1 VYYATYQEDIF
12 PPYKKYRKTHC
23 MNQKRPTILLVDN
36 DEAII
41 SSVKVHISSYADCLG
56 ATSYEEAI
64 STLEGEA
71 GIALVVTD
79 IRLPGRDGFDLLLW
93 LREHRPKVK
102 VVMTTAYGS
111 PAVRSLAKQQ
121 GAVMYLEKP
130 FDPKQLMDTVQM
142 ILERTGFSVAIQ
154 DMEFTDLLQFL
165 SFAGRAVKVQ
175 VTNNIGEEGEIGLQ
189 GDTVL
194 WVRTS
199 AQVGEEAFFE
209 IVGWKGGGFEMKPL
223 SKEEKDNKEDEI
235 SLSYLLLEGARRQDE
250 GSLAEAK
257 EETTRKEQEEE
268 PEVTEERASR
278 VRAITVL
285 LEELEREIPDVIAAA
300 VVSIDEGV
308 SLVATTN
315 DPAFD
320 VDIVAAYYAEVIKT
334 NEKALK
340 ALQKGPMLEEVLVT
354 TDAFYLY
361 VKPLQGTRFYVG
373 LVMAQQGN
381 VGIARTVM
389 KRYEKRFL
397 ETVPTD

>member
-1 VYYATYQEDIF
+1 
-12 PPYKKYRKTHC
+12 
-23 MNQKRPTILLVDN
+23 MNQRRPTILLVDN
-36 DEAII
+36 DEKII
-41 SSVKVHISSYADCLG
+41 VSVKDYLGSYADCLG

-64 STLEGEA
+64 STLEREA

-93 LREHRPKVK
+93 LRENRPKVK

-111 PAVRSLAKQQ
+111 PAVRSLAKRQ

-130 FDPKQLMDTVQM
+130 FEPKQLMDTVQM
-142 ILERTGFSVAIQ
+142 ILERTGFSMAIQ

-175 VTNNIGEEGEIGLQ
+175 VTNNIGEEGEIGLE

-209 IVGWKGGGFEMKPL
+209 IVRWKGGGFEMKPL
-223 SKEEKDNKEDEI
+223 SKEEKGSQEEEI
-235 SLSYLLLEGARRQDE
+235 SLSYLLLEGARRKDE
-250 GSLAEAK
+250 DLLS
-257 EETTRKEQEEE
+257 ETKVKAARNGNKGE
-268 PEVTEERASR
+268 PEPLEAHASR

-285 LEELEREIPDVIAAA
+285 LAELEREVPDVVAAV

-308 SLVATTN
+308 PLVATAD

-334 NEKALK
+334 NEKALE
-340 ALQKGPMLEEVLVT
+340 ALQKGPRLEEVLVT
-354 TDAFYLY
+354 TDAFSL
-361 VKPLQGTRFYVG
+361 VVRPLPGTRFYMG
-373 LVMAQQGN
+373 LVIAQRGN
-381 VGIARTVM
+381 VGMARTAM

-397 ETVPTD
+397 ETVPMD

>member
-1 VYYATYQEDIF
+1 
-12 PPYKKYRKTHC
+12 

-36 DEAII
+36 DEASI
-41 SSVKVHISSYADCLG
+41 SSLKEHLGSYAECLG

-64 STLEGEA
+64 SALEGEV
-71 GIALVVTD
+71 GVALVVTD

-130 FDPKQLMDTVQM
+130 FESKQLMDTVQM
-142 ILERTGFSVAIQ
+142 ILERKGFSVAIQ

-175 VTNNIGEEGEIGLQ
+175 VTNNIGEEGEIGLE

-199 AQVGEEAFFE
+199 AQVGEEAFYE
-209 IVGWKGGGFEMKPL
+209 IVRWQGGGFEMKPL
-223 SKEEKDNKEDEI
+223 SKEEKGNKEEEI
-235 SLSYLLLEGARRQDE
+235 SLSYLLLEGVRRQDE
-250 GSLAEAK
+250 DFLAE
-257 EETTRKEQEEE
+257 TQEEVAE
-268 PEVTEERASR
+268 KGQEELAKSPEGRASR
-278 VRAITVL
+278 MRAVTVL
-285 LEELEREIPDVIAAA
+285 LDELEREIPDVIAAA

-308 SLVATTN
+308 PLVATTN

-320 VDIVAAYYAEVIKT
+320 VDIVAAYYAEVVKT
-334 NEKALK
+334 NEKALE
-340 ALQKGPMLEEVLVT
+340 ALKQGSGLEEVLVT
-354 TDAFYLY
+354 TDTFYLLAR
-361 VKPLQGTRFYVG
+361 PLPETRFCVS
-373 LVMAQQGN
+373 LVMAQKGN
-381 VGIARTVM
+381 VGMARMVM

-397 ETVPTD
+397 ETVPLD